1 MSKIKKLFL
10 TSMLLVAC
18 FIFIP
23 KESLASD
30 FAGSNANDNQIV
42 PYATART
49 KHGVSRLDIYN
60 GGKSV
65 TWSARPYTSKSYTF
79 KGLVSVT
86 FKDNTTQRTVVS
98 ESGKGGSAVSG
109 SLYFNKKIKAASF
122 MGEAYTG
129 DKLYITLPLSETY
142 N

>member
-1 MSKIKKLFL
+1 MNKIKKLFL

-30 FAGSNANDNQIV
+30 FAGSNVNNNQIV
-42 PYATART
+42 PYATAKT
-49 KHGVSRLDIYN
+49 KDGVSRLDIYD

-65 TWSARPYTSKSYTF
+65 TWSAKPSTLKSYTF
-79 KGLVSVT
+79 HGHISVT
-86 FKDNTTQRTVVS
+86 FKDNTTMRKLVS
-98 ESGKGGSAVSG
+98 GTGTGGSSVSG
-109 SLYFNKKIKAASF
+109 SFYSTKKIKSASF
-122 MGEAYTG
+122 IGEAHTA

>member
-1 MSKIKKLFL
+1 MNKIKKLFL

-30 FAGSNANDNQIV
+30 FAGSNVNNNQIV
-42 PYATART
+42 PYATAKT
-49 KHGVSRLDIYN
+49 KSGVSRLDIYD

-65 TWSARPYTSKSYTF
+65 TWRAKPNTLKSYKF

-86 FKDNTTQRTVVS
+86 FKDNTTKSKVVR
-98 ESGKGGSAVSG
+98 GTGTGGSSVSG
-109 SLYFNKKIKAASF
+109 SLHFTKKIKSASF
-122 MGEAYTG
+122 VGEAYTG
-129 DKLYITLPLSETY
+129 DKLYISIPLSETY

>member
-30 FAGSNANDNQIV
+30 FAGSSVNDNQIV
-42 PYATART
+42 PYASVKT
-49 KHGVSRLDIYN
+49 KHGVSRVDIYD

-65 TWSARPYTSKSYTF
+65 TWSVKPNTLKPYTF
-79 KGLVSVT
+79 KGYVSVT
-86 FKDNTTQRTVVS
+86 FKDNTTKSKMVS
-98 ESGKGGSAVSG
+98 GSGTGGSSASG
-109 SLYFNKKIKAASF
+109 SLYFSKKIKTASF
-122 MGEAYTG
+122 TGNAYTE
-129 DKLYITLPLSETY
+129 DKLYIALPLSETY

>member
-1 MSKIKKLFL
+1 MNKIKKLFL
-10 TSMLLVAC
+10 TSMLLAAC

-30 FAGSNANDNQIV
+30 FAGSNVNNNQIV
-42 PYATART
+42 PYATAKT
-49 KHGVSRLDIYN
+49 KSGVSRLDIYD

-65 TWSARPYTSKSYTF
+65 TWSAKPNTLKSYKF
-79 KGLVSVT
+79 SGYISVT
-86 FKDNTTQRTVVS
+86 FKDNTTKRKVVRGTGS
-98 ESGKGGSAVSG
+98 GGSSVSG
-109 SLYFNKKIKAASF
+109 SLHFAKKIKSARF

>member
-30 FAGSNANDNQIV
+30 FAGSNVNNNQIV
-42 PYATART
+42 PYATVRT
-49 KHGVSRLDIYN
+49 THGVSRLDIYD
-60 GGKSV
+60 GGKSI
-65 TWSARPYTSKSYTF
+65 TWSVKPNTLKSYTF

-86 FKDNTTQRTVVS
+86 FKDNTTKRKAVS
-98 ESGKGGSAVSG
+98 GSGAGGSSASG

-122 MGEAYTG
+122 VGEAYTG
-129 DKLYITLPLSETY
+129 DKLYITLPLSEAY